1 MKCLFFQIL
10 IHSETQNEGKL
21 FYENNEL
28 NIMEAKQPCPKD
40 NDEQQS
46 IYGCAILSTRRVEA
60 GAITVRFGHGQKKD
74 ESPGLKAMMGRLEPA
89 TDRDQVLSSF
99 YYLFTFY
106 FISAPI
112 FLQKRSCQWMVK
124 FDLNVRKHRGFHW
137 RYITQLRNAI
147 LCRRLQQVTCRS
159 FEQTTLRR
167 SNFEGQ

>member
-1 MKCLFFQIL
+1 MKYLFFQIL

-28 NIMEAKQPCPKD
+28 NIMEAKQPCPKG

-89 TDRDQVLSSF
+89 TDRDQVG
-99 YYLFTFY
+99 
-106 FISAPI
+106 AI
-112 FLQKRSCQWMVK
+112 FLLYICSNFSTKKVMPMDGKIRFEREKTPWIPLALHYTVEKCYTVQKVATS
-124 FDLNVRKHRGFHW
+124 DLP
-137 RYITQLRNAI
+137 QLRANNTAKI
-147 LCRRLQQVTCRS
+147 EL
-159 FEQTTLRR
+159 
-167 SNFEGQ
+167 